1 MVASFTPPSS
11 DIVNKALNKIYMQNF
26 GRPYNPNNPQ
36 DAYWAKSIM
45 SGTEAFNNPY
55 TLARDV
61 VAGAQGNDAA
71 YYNTMANAVKS
82 GNAITTL
89 NPSDV
94 YAGLTIPEAAA
105 TAKAAQQ
112 GVAGASMT
120 DIPQYFGMT
129 PSITGQ
135 NAVALAND
143 AAAFT
148 GLPATAFAD
157 PGATAQQIANY
168 QPVQLTAQQAAY
180 QTPTSQLPSQSIGY
194 EARLAGVRSDPIEE
208 NALQGAIAQH
218 IPGFTIAKRGGAING
233 KKTHPMY
240 YHNDKWYHG

>member
-1 MVASFTPPSS
+1 MATSFTPPSS
-11 DIVNKALNKIYMQNF
+11 DIVNTALNKIYMENF
-26 GRPYNPNNPQ
+26 GRPYDPTNPQ
-36 DAYWAKSIM
+36 DAYWAKRIM
-45 SGTEAFNNPY
+45 GGQEAFNNPY

-61 VAGAQGNDAA
+61 VGGAQSNDSG

-135 NAVALAND
+135 NATALAND
-143 AAAFT
+143 ASAWT
-148 GLPATAFAD
+148 GLPASSFGLGNAAST
-157 PGATAQQIANY
+157 PQQIAAVNPASINPANY
-168 QPVQLTAQQAAY
+168 
-180 QTPTSQLPSQSIGY
+180 TPTSQLPSQSIGY
-194 EARLAGVRSDPIEE
+194 EAELAAVRSDPVIES
-208 NALQGAIAQH
+208 ALQGAKAAG
-218 IPGFTIAKRGGAING
+218 IPGFTVAKRGGAI
-233 KKTHPMY
+233 KAKRKPSDSFMT
-240 YHNDKWYHG
+240 YHHNRG